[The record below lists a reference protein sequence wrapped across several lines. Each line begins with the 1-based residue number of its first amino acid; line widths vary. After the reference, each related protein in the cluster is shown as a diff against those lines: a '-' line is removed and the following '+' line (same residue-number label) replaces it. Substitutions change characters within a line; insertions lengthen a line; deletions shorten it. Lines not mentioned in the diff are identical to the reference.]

1 MGSKEV
7 QRERSEGNEDKE
19 EGQTVV
25 GDTALK
31 NLEFHGKRDDS

>member
-1 MGSKEV
+1 MKIRKKDRLSC
-7 QRERSEGNEDKE
+7 RRL
-19 EGQTVV
+19 V